1 MVYRKG
7 YRTTEPFVTVYTSHL
22 YFDFPVAVQM
32 SQLTCHRTARA
43 VTNSSTCKGN
53 IIPK

>member
-7 YRTTEPFVTVYTSHL
+7 YRTTEPFVTVCTSHL
-22 YFDFPVAVQM
+22 YFDLPVTVPK
-32 SQLTCHRTARA
+32 SQLTCHTARA

-53 IIPK
+53 V